1 MAAADGVASGALFA
15 SYAVRRARVEQLAG
29 DLHRNGPNR
38 LARPPPHEHLQASR
52 AVATREPRAGPIPP
66 GSDIS
71 NSHHP
76 MPHARGRSA
85 HGRRQRQSARRR
97 PLRHQTVQD
106 LVGLDRLS
114 GGQGGRARAGTIP
127 SRRHGARVHV
137 PFRPHTRRDVKS
149 AYSAFLNRWAVAR
162 VRCAVLLHTCP
173 VRAHSRFRDLK

>member
-1 MAAADGVASGALFA
+1 MARTGSRGH
-15 SYAVRRARVEQLAG
+15 RRTSTY
-29 DLHRNGPNR
+29 R
-38 LARPPPHEHLQASR
+38 LAEPW
-52 AVATREPRAGPIPP
+52 PRASPGRAPSPRVLTFQTPIIPCLSLDE
-66 GSDIS
+66 GAG
-71 NSHHP
+71 H
-76 MPHARGRSA
+76 A
-85 HGRRQRQSARRR
+85 HGRRPRQSARRR

-173 VRAHSRFRDLK
+173 VRAHSRFRDLKYLGREWGATTVLWNGTQLDTRGGCGT